1 MWDALQ
7 GEKSMY
13 RENKIALVIPA
24 RNEEKLIIPTLQGV
38 PEFVDRIYVIDD
50 KSTDK
55 TVELVKN
62 YHDRRVKLILH
73 EKNIGP
79 GAAII
84 TGYKKAKDENFDIV
98 AVCGGDNQMPLD
110 QLKDLLDPIVDGKA
124 DYTKGNRFMEGGEKL
139 SDMPITRVIGNTII
153 SLLTK
158 IASGYYKIFDVVD
171 GFTAINKKALH
182 TIDWDKA
189 WKRYGYPMD
198 FLVRLSIHRF
208 RVMDIPRR
216 AIYLEGVRQSQI
228 KGLSYALR
236 VSPMLLKNFFYRLH
250 KRYLIG
256 DFHPLIFMYIFG
268 LILMFFGFIVG
279 LYIVIGKLAGQLPTG
294 ATAILSALLLIF
306 GGQLFLF
313 GMLFDMLE
321 GEK

>member
-1 MWDALQ
+1 
-7 GEKSMY
+7 MY
-13 RENKIALVIPA
+13 RENKIALVIPC

-38 PEFVDRIYVIDD
+38 PEFVDKVYVIDD

-55 TVELVKN
+55 TSEVVKN
-62 YHDRRVKLILH
+62 YSDKRVELIVH
-73 EKNIGP
+73 QKNIGP

-84 TGYKKAKDENFDIV
+84 TGYKKAKNDNFDIV

-110 QLKDLLDPIVDGKA
+110 QLKNLLDPIVDDDA

-189 WKRYGYPMD
+189 WGKYGYPMD
-198 FLVRLSIHRF
+198 FLVRLNIHCF

-216 AIYLEGVRQSQI
+216 AIYLDGVRQSQI

-236 VSPMLLKNFFYRLH
+236 VSPMLLKNFFYRLY

-256 DFHPLIFMYIFG
+256 DFHPLIFMYITG
-268 LILMFFGFIVG
+268 LLLLILGFFVG
-279 LYIVIGKLAGQLPTG
+279 LYIIITKLGGTFPSG
-294 ATAILSALLLIF
+294 ATAILSALLIIF

-313 GMLFDMLE
+313 GMLFDMME
-321 GEK
+321 EKK

>member
-1 MWDALQ
+1 
-7 GEKSMY
+7 MY
-13 RENKIALVIPA
+13 RNKSVSLVIPC
-24 RNEEKLIIPTLQGV
+24 RNEERLIIPTLQGV
-38 PEFVDRIYVIDD
+38 PEFVDKIYVIDD
-50 KSTDK
+50 ESTDK

-62 YHDRRVKLILH
+62 YQDIRVKLILH

-84 TGYKKAKDENFDIV
+84 TGYQKAKEENFDIV
-98 AVCGGDNQMPLD
+98 AVCGGDNQMPLE
-110 QLKDLLDPIVDGKA
+110 QLKDLLDPIVDGTA

-153 SLLTK
+153 SLHTK

-171 GFTAINKKALH
+171 GFTAINKKALT

-189 WKRYGYPMD
+189 WKKYGYPMD
-198 FLVRLSIHRF
+198 FLVRLNIHRF

-236 VSPMLLKNFFYRLH
+236 VSPMLLKNFFYRLY
-250 KRYLIG
+250 KRYLLG
-256 DFHPLIFMYIFG
+256 DFHPLIFMYIVG
-268 LILMFFGFIVG
+268 MKLILIG
-279 LYIVIGKLAGQLPTG
+279 LLIGIYIIITKIQGTNLTG
-294 ATAILSALLLIF
+294 ATAVLSALLLIF

-313 GMLFDMLE
+313 GMLFDMME
-321 GEK
+321 SK

>member
-1 MWDALQ
+1 
-7 GEKSMY
+7 MY
-13 RENKIALVIPA
+13 RNKSVSLVIPC

-38 PEFVDRIYVIDD
+38 PEFVDKIYVIDD

-62 YHDRRVKLILH
+62 YQDIRVQIILH

-84 TGYKKAKDENFDIV
+84 TGYKKANDGNFDIV

-110 QLKDLLDPIVDGKA
+110 QLKNLLDPIIDGTA

-171 GFTAINKKALH
+171 GFTAINKKALA

-189 WKRYGYPMD
+189 WKKYGYPMD
-198 FLVRLSIHRF
+198 FLVRLNINHF

-236 VSPMLLKNFFYRLH
+236 VSPMLLKNFFYRLY
-250 KRYLIG
+250 KRYLLG
-256 DFHPLIFMYIFG
+256 DFHPLIFMYILGAF
-268 LILMFFGFIVG
+268 LMFCGLIVG
-279 LYIVIGKLAGQLPTG
+279 LYILIMKINGQLPTG

-306 GGQLFLF
+306 GGQMFLF
-313 GMLFDMLE
+313 GMLFDMME
-321 GEK
+321 SEKYQLSIK

>member
-1 MWDALQ
+1 
-7 GEKSMY
+7 MY
-13 RENKIALVIPA
+13 RNKSVSLVIPC

-38 PEFVDRIYVIDD
+38 PEFVDKIFVIDD

-55 TVELVKN
+55 TAELVKN
-62 YHDRRVKLILH
+62 YQDIRVKLILH

-84 TGYKKAKDENFDIV
+84 TGYKKSKEENFDIV
-98 AVCGGDNQMPLD
+98 AVCGGDNQMPLE
-110 QLKDLLDPIVDGKA
+110 QLKDLLDPLIDGTA

-171 GFTAINKKALH
+171 GFTAINKKALSA
-182 TIDWDKA
+182 IDWDKA
-189 WKRYGYPMD
+189 WKKYGYPMD
-198 FLVRLSIHRF
+198 FLVRLNIHRF
-208 RVMDIPRR
+208 RVMDISRR

-250 KRYLIG
+250 KRYLLG
-256 DFHPLIFMYIFG
+256 DFHPLIFMYVLG
-268 LILMFFGFIVG
+268 MILMFCGIAVGIYIIICKFGG
-279 LYIVIGKLAGQLPTG
+279 ELPTG

-313 GMLFDMLE
+313 GMLFDMMGDRNE
-321 GEK
+321 N

>member
-1 MWDALQ
+1 
-7 GEKSMY
+7 MY
-13 RENKIALVIPA
+13 KEYKIALVIPA
-24 RNEEKLIIPTLQGV
+24 RNEEKLILPTLQSV
-38 PEFVDRIYVIDD
+38 PDYIDKIYVINDG
-50 KSTDK
+50 STDK
-55 TVELVKN
+55 TSELVKK
-62 YHDRRVKLILH
+62 YHDKRVELFEH

-84 TGYKKAKDENFDIV
+84 TGYKKAIEENFDIV

-110 QLKDLLDPIVDGKA
+110 QIKNLLDPLIDGTA
-124 DYTKGNRFMEGGEKL
+124 DYTKGNRFLESGEKL

-171 GFTAINKKALH
+171 GFTAISKKALH

-189 WKRYGYPMD
+189 WKKYGYPMD
-198 FLVRLSIHRF
+198 FLVRLNVHKF
-208 RVMDIPRR
+208 RVMDVSRR

-228 KGLSYALR
+228 KGLPYALR
-236 VSPMLLKNFFYRLH
+236 VSPMLLRNFFYRLY

-256 DFHPLIFMYIFG
+256 DFHPLIFMYITGMVLLFMG
-268 LILMFFGFIVG
+268 LLTGS
-279 LYIVIGKLAGQLPTG
+279 YIIIAKIQGAVLTG
-294 ATAILSALLLIF
+294 ATAVLTALLLIT

-321 GEK
+321 SK